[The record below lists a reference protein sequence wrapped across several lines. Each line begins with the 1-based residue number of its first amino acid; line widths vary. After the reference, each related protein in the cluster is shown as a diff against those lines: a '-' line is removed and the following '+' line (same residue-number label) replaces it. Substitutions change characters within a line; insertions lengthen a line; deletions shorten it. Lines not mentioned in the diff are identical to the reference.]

1 METNVNGA
9 KEQLDHEKNGLIV
22 DINKYSIYQGIKRL
36 IDDKILRDTLI
47 KNLKGS
53 VIDTRNEVNKLDLF
67 WF

>member
-67 WF
+67 